1 MCSMHRISKDTLLQ
15 FAVCITCMHND
26 TVRSHT
32 SNTKIYIHT
41 KKLYSLHQGG
51 NEKPIMTNATAL
63 YSTEM
68 VLFLHTKSVL

>member
-1 MCSMHRISKDTLLQ
+1 
-15 FAVCITCMHND
+15 MHND

-41 KKLYSLHQGG
+41 KKLYSLHQGS

-68 VLFLHTKSVL
+68 ALALHAKSVH